1 METIIETV
9 VTRRIL
15 TGNREL
21 SGLTRPKERDA
32 AISDS
37 ASAIEDPDTIYEI
50 ILTNR
55 L

>member
-1 METIIETV
+1 METVIETV
-9 VTRRIL
+9 VTGRIS

-21 SGLTRPKERDA
+21 SRSTRPKERDA

-37 ASAIEDPDTIYEI
+37 ASAVEDPDTAYEI
-50 ILTNR
+50 VLTNR

>member
-1 METIIETV
+1 METIIETI
-9 VTRRIL
+9 VTGRIL

-21 SGLTRPKERDA
+21 SRLTRPKERDA

-37 ASAIEDPDTIYEI
+37 ASAIEDPDTTYEI
-50 ILTNR
+50 VLTNW

>member
-1 METIIETV
+1 M
-9 VTRRIL
+9 
-15 TGNREL
+15 GNREL

-37 ASAIEDPDTIYEI
+37 TSAIEDLDTIYEI
-50 ILTNR
+50 ILMNQ